1 MEASPD
7 SFFTTNVVKKP
18 TMSRTYCSPSK
29 QLVVALALAFGA
41 SGVAL
46 TDDSGMNAVTGDS
59 HACFH
64 CGQNLGNVA
73 RAPSVQAAAAS
84 AGRIKKEDE
93 LTPDQKIRLARAEL
107 TITLLRLFS
116 DGGNPRYTGTPFWY
130 APKR

>member
-1 MEASPD
+1 
-7 SFFTTNVVKKP
+7 
-18 TMSRTYCSPSK
+18 MSRTYCSPSK
-29 QLVVALALAFGA
+29 QLVVASALAFGA

-46 TDDSGMNAVTGDS
+46 TSDSSMNAVTRDS

-64 CGQNLGNVA
+64 CGQNLGNFNVT
-73 RAPSVQAAAAS
+73 RAPRVQAATAP

-116 DGGNPRYTGTPFWY
+116 DSITGQ
-130 APKR
+130 